1 MNRIIRLH
9 GGRHQDRPK
18 RQRWFAIRGAAFGAL
33 VALCLA
39 LLLPASLHAQR
50 ADPVASSRQQILVL
64 LRMPPAHY
72 RPNGAYGGGY
82 GDDPA
87 HGARRRFAARIAHDH
102 GLTLVT
108 DWPMPLIGL
117 DCYVMAVP
125 DGRSTEA
132 VAALVS
138 KDPGVDWAEPMH
150 VYRTQGG
157 ASAAQHSAPPAAG
170 RGDPLFAVQPAARQ
184 WRLGELHALFT
195 GKGITVAVIDSRI
208 EAGHPDLA
216 GQISLSA
223 DFATGGTAGAELHGT
238 GIAGVIAAKADNGVG
253 IVGVAPRAHLMALR
267 ACWQLAAQ
275 PPASPVTVCDSLSLA
290 KALHFAIE
298 HNAQV
303 INMSLSGPQD
313 RLLGRLIEI
322 ALARGQA
329 VVGAFDRAVPG
340 GGFPASWPGVI
351 AVSDEAT
358 NAAGVYTAPGRDVMT
373 TQPGGH
379 WYLVNGGSYAAA
391 HVSGLVALLREK
403 RRADGPVAFVSTR
416 AGGGT
421 IDACATLLGPS
432 MRCDCNCTLAVGRH

>member
-1 MNRIIRLH
+1 
-9 GGRHQDRPK
+9 
-18 RQRWFAIRGAAFGAL
+18 
-33 VALCLA
+33 VAM
-39 LLLPASLHAQR
+39 LLPAPLHAQR
-50 ADPVASSRQQILVL
+50 ADPVASSPQQILVL
-64 LRMPPAHY
+64 LRLPPPHY
-72 RPNGAYGGGY
+72 RPRGGYGGGY

-87 HGARRRFAARIAHDH
+87 HGARRRLAARIAHDH
-102 GLTLVT
+102 GLALVT
-108 DWPMPLIGL
+108 DWPMPLLGL

-150 VYRTQGG
+150 VYRTQG
-157 ASAAQHSAPPAAG
+157 AAPAAQRGVPPPPRVG
-170 RGDPLFAVQPAARQ
+170 GDPLFAVQPVARQ
-184 WRLGELHALFT
+184 WRLAELHQRFT
-195 GKGITVAVIDSRI
+195 GRGVTVAVIDSRI
-208 EAGHPDLA
+208 QADHPDLA

-223 DFATGGTAGAELHGT
+223 DFTTGGATGAELHGT
-238 GIAGVIAAKADNGVG
+238 GVAGVIAAKADNGVG
-253 IVGVAPRAHLMALR
+253 IVGVAPRAQVMALR

-275 PPASPVTVCDSLSLA
+275 APAAAVTVCDSLSLA

-322 ALARGQA
+322 ALGRGEA

-351 AVSDEAT
+351 AVTDEAT
-358 NAAGVYTAPGRDVMT
+358 NAASVYTAPGRDVMT
-373 TQPGGH
+373 TQPGGR

-391 HVSGLVALLREK
+391 HVSGLVALMREK
-403 RRADGPVAFVSTR
+403 RKADGRAALVSTR
-416 AGGGT
+416 TGGGA

-432 MRCDCNCTLAVGRH
+432 VRCDCNCALVAGHH

>member
-1 MNRIIRLH
+1 MSRIIRRL
-9 GGRHQDRPK
+9 GGRQDDMPEHR
-18 RQRWFAIRGAAFGAL
+18 RWFAVRATVFGAL
-33 VALCLA
+33 AALCLFGLA
-39 LLLPASLHAQR
+39 MLLPAPLHAQR

-64 LRMPPAHY
+64 LRLPPPRY
-72 RPNGAYGGGY
+72 RLGRGYGGGGY
-82 GDDPA
+82 DDDPA
-87 HGARRRFAARIAHDH
+87 HGARRRLAARIAHDH
-102 GLTLVT
+102 GLALVT
-108 DWPMPLIGL
+108 DWPMPLLGL

-138 KDPGVDWAEPMH
+138 KDPDVDWAEPMH
-150 VYRTQGG
+150 VYRTQG
-157 ASAAQHSAPPAAG
+157 SAPAVQG
-170 RGDPLFAVQPAARQ
+170 SGDPLFAVQPAARQ
-184 WRLGELHALFT
+184 WRLAELHQLFT
-195 GKGITVAVIDSRI
+195 GKGVTVAVIDSRI
-208 EAGHPDLA
+208 EASHPDLA

-223 DFATGGTAGAELHGT
+223 DFATGGPAGAELHGT
-238 GIAGVIAAKADNGVG
+238 GVAGVIAAKADNGVG
-253 IVGVAPRAHLMALR
+253 IVGVAPRTRLMALR
-267 ACWQLAAQ
+267 ACWQLAPQ
-275 PPASPVTVCDSLSLA
+275 PPATAVTVCDSLSLA

-313 RLLGRLIEI
+313 RLLGRLIQI
-322 ALARGQA
+322 ALGRGEV
-329 VVGAFDRAVPG
+329 VVGAFDRAVAG

-403 RRADGPVAFVSTR
+403 RKADGRAALVSSR
-416 AGGGT
+416 AGGGA

-432 MRCDCNCTLAVGRH
+432 SRCDCNCALVAGHR

>member
-1 MNRIIRLH
+1 MSRIIRRL
-9 GGRHQDRPK
+9 GGRHDDMREPW
-18 RQRWFAIRGAAFGAL
+18 RAIRRAVLGAMG
-33 VALCLA
+33 ALCLTGLA
-39 LLLPASLHAQR
+39 MLLPAPIHAQR
-50 ADPVASSRQQILVL
+50 ADPAASSRRQILVL
-64 LRMPPAHY
+64 LHLPPPHY
-72 RPNGAYGGGY
+72 RPNGGYGGDY
-82 GDDPA
+82 GNDPA
-87 HGARRRFAARIAHDH
+87 HGARRRLAARIAHDH
-102 GLTLVT
+102 GLALVT
-108 DWPMPLIGL
+108 DWPMPLLGL

-150 VYRTQGG
+150 VYRTQGS
-157 ASAAQHSAPPAAG
+157 APAAQGAVPARG
-170 RGDPLFAVQPAARQ
+170 GDPLFAVQPAAAQ
-184 WRLGELHALFT
+184 WRLAELHQLFT
-195 GKGITVAVIDSRI
+195 GKGVTVAVIDSRI
-208 EAGHPDLA
+208 EVNHPDLA
-216 GQISLSA
+216 GQISLNA
-223 DFATGGTAGAELHGT
+223 DFATGGAAGGELHGT
-238 GIAGVIAAKADNGVG
+238 GVAGVIAAKAANGVG
-253 IVGVAPRAHLMALR
+253 IVGVAPRARLMALR
-267 ACWQLAAQ
+267 ACWQLVAQ
-275 PPASPVTVCDSLSLA
+275 PPAAAATVCDSLSLA

-322 ALARGQA
+322 ALGRGEA

-351 AVSDEAT
+351 AVSDEGT

-403 RRADGPVAFVSTR
+403 RRADGPVTFVSAR
-416 AGGGT
+416 AGGGA

-432 MRCDCNCTLAVGRH
+432 MRCDCKCALAAGHR

>member
-1 MNRIIRLH
+1 MNRIIRLDGGQH
-9 GGRHQDRPK
+9 GELPK
-18 RQRWFAIRGAAFGAL
+18 PQRWIAARLTALGTL
-33 VALCLA
+33 VALCLFGLA
-39 LLLPASLHAQR
+39 MLLPAPLHAQR

-64 LRMPPAHY
+64 LRLPPPHY
-72 RPNGAYGGGY
+72 RLRGGYGGAGY

-87 HGARRRFAARIAHDH
+87 HGARRRLAARIAHDH
-102 GLTLVT
+102 GLALVT
-108 DWPMPLIGL
+108 DWPMPLLGL

-150 VYRTQGG
+150 VYRTQG
-157 ASAAQHSAPPAAG
+157 AAPAAQGS
-170 RGDPLFAVQPAARQ
+170 GDPLFAVQPAARQ
-184 WRLGELHALFT
+184 WRLAELHQLFT
-195 GKGITVAVIDSRI
+195 GKGVTVAVIDSRI
-208 EAGHPDLA
+208 EANHPDLA

-223 DFATGGTAGAELHGT
+223 DFAAGGPAGAELHGT
-238 GIAGVIAAKADNGVG
+238 GVAGVIAARADNGVG
-253 IVGVAPRAHLMALR
+253 IVGVAPRTRLMALR
-267 ACWQLAAQ
+267 ACWQLAPQ
-275 PPASPVTVCDSLSLA
+275 PPATAATVCDSLSLA

-313 RLLGRLIEI
+313 RLLGRLIQI
-322 ALARGQA
+322 ALGRGEV

-403 RRADGPVAFVSTR
+403 RKADGRAALVSSR
-416 AGGGT
+416 VGGGA

-432 MRCDCNCTLAVGRH
+432 LRCDCNCALVAARR